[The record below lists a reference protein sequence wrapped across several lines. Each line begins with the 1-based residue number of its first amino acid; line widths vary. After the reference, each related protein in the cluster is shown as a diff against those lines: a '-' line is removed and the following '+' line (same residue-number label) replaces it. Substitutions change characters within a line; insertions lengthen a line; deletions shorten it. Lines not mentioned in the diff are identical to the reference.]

1 MGTLLMAVLMPNV
14 LLRFRNRAIVM
25 FFCLLFTNFVYAQDE
40 QITLS
45 LENADVVELIRWAS
59 NLTDKN
65 IIIHPNVSGRVTVLA
80 GDPMSR
86 EEAFEV
92 FLSVLQVNQL
102 AIVESEDSLK
112 VVPEAM
118 AKSSPLPVSDSETV
132 AMRENMIVQIV
143 TVKNVSVSNVLNLI
157 RPLAPQTAYMAA
169 YPQSNK
175 LILADRSNNIRQ
187 LMILIDRIDQA
198 GSFDIEIIDIVY
210 ADARKIMEIIER
222 LIPKQAAGNEVTAY
236 NLTIDERSN
245 SLLMTGDQVIRQQIK
260 SLAAR
265 LDTPLKGIGNTQII
279 AVEYGDAED
288 IVPILENM
296 SRSLQEG
303 QNDNSSEVS
312 IQAHPSQNSLIIT
325 APPSV
330 LNTFRGVIETLDVPR
345 PQVLVEAII
354 VEVNMESLVD
364 LGVEWQTEEVREGK
378 RHDGAGGV
386 SLIPSSLSPVTFD
399 ENNQL
404 TLGSGLSLGYF
415 RKGNLRSLFSALA
428 GESNANILST
438 PSIVAL
444 DNQEASILVGEN
456 VPFITGSEARDGD
469 SPFQT
474 IERQDIGITLK
485 VKPRINNMSSVTLEI
500 EQSVES
506 ISQSAAATA
515 DIVTNKREISTRVLI
530 GNDEILVLGGL
541 IRDEVSES
549 QSKVPLLG
557 DIPLLGRAFRSTS
570 NDVDK
575 KNLMVFIHP
584 VILDTPGVRRSVSQG
599 KYEDM
604 QELQNNFSNKIDSI
618 FIPGP
623 LPKLGDFKFDRD
635 IEDKE
640 PSENSDNLNRELH
653 NADKQPNR
661 SSQEPES
668 LSKEPDD
675 QDKDQGSVKVVLKEQ
690 ARISVEEIVQESA
703 TEKLDNEE
711 VDVEEFEAMED

>member
-1 MGTLLMAVLMPNV
+1 MIRFLLHICNQFYFLGKILILCSCLGVV
-14 LLRFRNRAIVM
+14 
-25 FFCLLFTNFVYAQDE
+25 FFIPIQNTAYAQDDE
-40 QITLS
+40 ITLS

-80 GDPMSR
+80 GDPMTR
-86 EEAFEV
+86 KEAYDV
-92 FLSVLQVNQL
+92 FLSVLQVNEL

-112 VVPEAM
+112 VVPEAL
-118 AKSSPLPVSDSETV
+118 AKQAPLPVNDETEIV
-132 AMRENMIVQIV
+132 ALRENMIVQIV
-143 TVKNVSVSNVLNLI
+143 TVKNVSVANVLNLI

-169 YPQSNK
+169 YPQTNK
-175 LILADRSNNIRQ
+175 LILADRANNIRQ
-187 LMILIDRIDQA
+187 LMLLIDRVDQA
-198 GSFDIEIIDIVY
+198 GSFDIEIVDVLY

-222 LIPKQAAGNEVTAY
+222 LIPKQTGGNAVATY

-260 SLAAR
+260 SLVER
-265 LDTPLKGIGNTQII
+265 LDTPLQGIGNTQII
-279 AVEYGDAED
+279 PIEYNDAED
-288 IVPILENM
+288 MVPILENM
-296 SRSLQEG
+296 SRGLQQTSTG
-303 QNDNSSEVS
+303 DSGSEIS
-312 IQAHPSQNSLIIT
+312 IQAHPSQNALIIS
-325 APPSV
+325 APPSI
-330 LNTFRGVIETLDVPR
+330 LTTFRAVIQSLDIPR

-364 LGVEWQTEEVREGK
+364 LGIEWQGDEARLDK
-378 RHDGAGGV
+378 RHEGVGGV
-386 SLIPSSLSPVTFD
+386 SLIPNSLTPISFD
-399 ENNQL
+399 EDNNL

-415 RKGNLRSLFSALA
+415 RKGNLRALFSTLA

-506 ISQSAAATA
+506 ITQSAADTA
-515 DIVTNKREISTRVLI
+515 DIVTNKREISTRVII

-549 QSKVPLLG
+549 QTKVPLLG

-584 VILDTPGVRRSVSQG
+584 VILDSPVVRQAVSHER
-599 KYEDM
+599 YETM
-604 QELQNNFSNKIDSI
+604 RGLQSDFSRRVDQI
-618 FIPGP
+618 FVPGP
-623 LPKLGDFKFDRD
+623 LPLLP
-635 IEDKE
+635 ELE
-640 PSENSDNLNRELH
+640 PKTEPLAEQEILAEENINDVDDVNKSIVETMRI
-653 NADKQPNR
+653 A
-661 SSQEPES
+661 
-668 LSKEPDD
+668 EPD
-675 QDKDQGSVKVVLKEQ
+675 VRE
-690 ARISVEEIVQESA
+690 VE
-703 TEKLDNEE
+703 
-711 VDVEEFEAMED
+711 